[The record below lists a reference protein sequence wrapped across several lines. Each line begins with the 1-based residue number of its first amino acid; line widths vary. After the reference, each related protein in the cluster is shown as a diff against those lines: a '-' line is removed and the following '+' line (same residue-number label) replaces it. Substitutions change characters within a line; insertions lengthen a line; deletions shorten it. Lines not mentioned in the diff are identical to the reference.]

1 MVYFID
7 KYLYQMNIKKLI
19 KEEIADFFGGNII
32 PNQHLDG
39 MPNYDHGILY
49 EKILRIL
56 SKYKK
61 SQN

>member
-1 MVYFID
+1 MDI
-7 KYLYQMNIKKLI
+7 LKLI

-49 EKILRIL
+49 EKALKLL

-61 SQN
+61 KSQN